1 MPGFITVRVCREGVH
16 YLPFITANV
25 ANSVAEIVEDVQGLW
40 AWRIAYFTV
49 APMVAT
55 VGFPNSAVPMTHIS
69 GKPAYLAGGIAFQTK
84 AVWPLLK
91 MPVAVRTGIP
101 MPVAVR
107 G

>member
-1 MPGFITVRVCREGVH
+1 MH

-25 ANSVAEIVEDVQGLW
+25 ANSIAGTVEDVHGLW
-40 AWRIAYFTV
+40 TWRIADLTV

-69 GKPAYLAGGIAFQTK
+69 GKPAYLAGGIAFQSK
-84 AVWPLLK
+84 AVRLLLK